1 MAKLAAAA
9 ALEAAGRKPMEV
21 RLLSPALII
30 TERKHNERIK
40 RCITGGYSFY
50 SCRYVRYPGSKFCG
64 ICFSTPEIIG
74 YYPKT
79 NYIYGDTP
87 VFEIRANVKNGEDF
101 IIAMT
106 SNYDEFRGMM
116 KDFRIPVNN
125 EECKK

>member
-1 MAKLAAAA
+1 MKELSGALQAVILFTVAAMCVILVVNFAA
-9 ALEAAGRKPMEV
+9 
-21 RLLSPALII
+21 
-30 TERKHNERIK
+30 
-40 RCITGGYSFY
+40 
-50 SCRYVRYPGSKFCG
+50 YV
-64 ICFSTPEIIG
+64 FSTPEIIG